1 MPLIAKL
8 FEQDVMGT
16 AFFLFVSSFLLSL
29 FFVVSKPLHARFST
43 DTIVGDQKFH
53 QGTVPRI
60 GGLAILLSL
69 MTGVLFADLPE
80 LATTLFIASLPV
92 AIFGLVEDLF
102 KSVSSLYRL
111 LASFVTS
118 ALFIF
123 LSGVSFTSVDIF
135 LFDEFFDML
144 FLWPL
149 FTVIALSALINSIN
163 IIDGFNGLA
172 SGASMIMALG
182 LAVLA
187 NQSGDFAIM
196 QICLCFVAII
206 FGFFLVNF
214 PKGALFLGDAG
225 AYILGF
231 FLGGLSASLVVR
243 NPDITP
249 LVLLVVFAYPIVEL
263 LFSFYRKSVRVGH
276 RPDRPDKVHLHMLAY
291 RKYGRRFGEAP
302 VSRNSITGLLLL
314 LLPLSGLMVVAL
326 VPVTRAIALLYF
338 LVFLI
343 VYLRLYKNLSLNG

>member
-1 MPLIAKL
+1 MRRVLILTSVLSEYSLDLAIDFVYSAEGCYQSYATTRIVQGGAAMPLIAKL

-16 AFFLFVSSFLLSL
+16 AIFLFVSSFLLSL
-29 FFVVSKPLHARFST
+29 FFVVSKPLHAKFST

-53 QGTVPRI
+53 QGAVPRI

-69 MTGVLFADLPE
+69 MTGVLFADLPT
-80 LATTLFIASLPV
+80 LATTMFIASLPV

-123 LSGVSFTSVDIF
+123 LSGVIFTSVDIF
-135 LFDEFFDML
+135 LFDELFDML

-149 FTVIALSALINSIN
+149 LTVIALSALINSIN

-172 SGASMIMALG
+172 SGASMIMASG

-231 FLGGLSASLVVR
+231 FLGGCPPSCCTQPRDHASGFAGRFSLSYCGVIVFDLPKICACRASPR
-243 NPDITP
+243 
-249 LVLLVVFAYPIVEL
+249 
-263 LFSFYRKSVRVGH
+263 
-276 RPDRPDKVHLHMLAY
+276 
-291 RKYGRRFGEAP
+291 
-302 VSRNSITGLLLL
+302 
-314 LLPLSGLMVVAL
+314 
-326 VPVTRAIALLYF
+326 
-338 LVFLI
+338 
-343 VYLRLYKNLSLNG
+343 

>member
-1 MPLIAKL
+1 
-8 FEQDVMGT
+8 MGT
-16 AFFLFVSSFLLSL
+16 AIFLFVSSFLLSL
-29 FFVVSKPLHARFST
+29 FFVVSKPLHAKFST

-53 QGTVPRI
+53 QGAVPRI

-69 MTGVLFADLPE
+69 MTGVLFADLPT
-80 LATTLFIASLPV
+80 LATTMFIASLPV

-135 LFDEFFDML
+135 LFDELFDML

-149 FTVIALSALINSIN
+149 LTVIALSALINSIN

-172 SGASMIMALG
+172 SGASMIMASG

-206 FGFFLVNF
+206 FGFFFGEFSQRGTF
-214 PKGALFLGDAG
+214 PGRCRGLYSWLF
-225 AYILGF
+225 
-231 FLGGLSASLVVR
+231 SRRVVR
-243 NPDITP
+243 QSCCTQPRDHASGFAGRFSLSYCGVI
-249 LVLLVVFAYPIVEL
+249 VF
-263 LFSFYRKSVRVGH
+263 
-276 RPDRPDKVHLHMLAY
+276 D
-291 RKYGRRFGEAP
+291 
-302 VSRNSITGLLLL
+302 
-314 LLPLSGLMVVAL
+314 LPKICAC
-326 VPVTRAIALLYF
+326 RASP
-338 LVFLI
+338 
-343 VYLRLYKNLSLNG
+343 R